1 VIVGRVEPGS
11 YLLVADMDGVKM
23 VSVDGSDEKSLYVAA
38 VGRPFLSNLVA
49 LAYDSTSKIAY
60 YSDVARYLFIQIY
73 DDDMMMMMTYTFYRR
88 RLSSSCSLFTHSLT
102 LSFAFTLLLN

>member
-23 VSVDGSDEKSLYVAA
+23 VSVDGSDEKSVYVAA

-49 LAYDSTSKIAY
+49 LAYDPSSKIAY
-60 YSDVARYLFIQIY
+60 YSDVARCVHVLPAPIIFFVLFI
-73 DDDMMMMMTYTFYRR
+73 YTLADFVFCFY
-88 RLSSSCSLFTHSLT
+88 FTFKLRSKPKLC
-102 LSFAFTLLLN
+102 LKPS